1 MALVCEQCT
10 GVFPVQQEPE
20 AASKYTVTEYWGW
33 RLADKPQPQPK
44 SQETTADDPEVHF
57 LPLRPVSQVLPGTA
71 KCWVDAATSTTT
83 PFDIPDDPQWES
95 NSSRAYPS
103 LKTPQTALVPDW
115 SKVESGPLR
124 LHHFKGGSPSV
135 QFQPSGDWVE
145 VAKCSFMRMTDRIC
159 CRPGVPSQGVIFRH
173 SGTNTALVADGVPG
187 TSVTVKKWWDFVYD
201 DVMWCVCTNCS
212 RWCDCE
218 TNLEGCYSSHFQFCC
233 WHCCALML
241 VDILGEYTAAVS
253 GNSHEDDKD
262 DEEVLMYVADKRHLF
277 LPAKKV
283 AYVKS
288 SLGHEDSEDSDSGDD
303 EQHEGYLPC
312 GSCIVN
318 LPAVPYPAGTDLS
331 CDGPTITVI
340 FENGSKGCYSGD

>member
-1 MALVCEQCT
+1 M
-10 GVFPVQQEPE
+10 
-20 AASKYTVTEYWGW
+20 
-33 RLADKPQPQPK
+33 
-44 SQETTADDPEVHF
+44 
-57 LPLRPVSQVLPGTA
+57 
-71 KCWVDAATSTTT
+71 DAATSTST

-115 SKVESGPLR
+115 SKVESGPLS

-135 QFQPSGDWVE
+135 QFLPSGDWVE
-145 VAKCSFMRMTDRIC
+145 VANCSFMRMTDRIC

-173 SGTNTALVADGVPG
+173 SGTNTALVADGMPG
-187 TSVTVKKWWDFVYD
+187 TSVIVKNWWNFALN

-218 TNLEGCYSSHFQFCC
+218 TNLEGCYSSHFLFCC
-233 WHCCALML
+233 FHCCALML
-241 VDILGEYTAAVS
+241 VDILGEYTAVS
-253 GNSHEDDKD
+253 GNSDED
-262 DEEVLMYVADKRHLF
+262 DEEIFMYVADKRHVF

-288 SLGHEDSEDSDSGDD
+288 SLWHKDREDSDSGGD

-331 CDGPTITVI
+331 CDGPVITVI
-340 FENGSKGCYSGD
+340 FEDGSKGCYSGD